1 MARAGAARNDSRE
14 AYVHH
19 KEQSLQQSFT
29 ADIDRPW
36 RQPARNFVSRIEP
49 WLIRLVPVFIV
60 VFLLVLALVSALQ
73 AYAERDRLLTTAQS
87 ELNFTFRLMAAQLDQ
102 MADGTDAHSFPDQ
115 FAQWLNGRSLSHGQQ
130 IYLTDNNGT
139 IIAAQGELN
148 PQNTHIEDILGYN
161 QPVTTFAELAGV
173 IHLTLNDGRRAF
185 VAAQNLPGRHQQLVL
200 VAPFDTILGA
210 WQRGANRQSLLL
222 VSVAIMLLI
231 TATAYFWQAT
241 RAGEAEIVCG
251 EIRSRI
257 DTALNRGKC
266 GLWDW
271 DIARG
276 RIYWSASMFEI
287 LGLDPR
293 QYSLSFGELSQMVH
307 PGDANLLKIAEGIAA
322 EENKTIDQIFRMRN
336 ASGHWVWL
344 RMRAEVVKTNH
355 LRQQHHIVGI
365 AMDISE
371 EKNHRD
377 SSHIADLRLRDAID
391 SISEA
396 FVLWDANN
404 CLAMCNAKYRELH
417 QIPAEEPCIGLSYH
431 EFLALSTPPT
441 AQSPINFDS
450 QKSQS
455 SRTYEAHLTD
465 GRWLQINERRTRDGG
480 YVSVGT
486 DITKLKQHEEQLL
499 DSERRLM
506 GTIAYQRRSRQ
517 VLETQAQQLADLA
530 ERYLEQK
537 AQAERANQT
546 KARFLANMSHEL
558 RTPLNAIL
566 GFSEMMKFET
576 FGPLG
581 HEKYMNY
588 AAHINESSTY
598 LSSVI
603 SGVLEMS
610 RLETGDVLIERS
622 LFNIETLF
630 DRLMDKYN
638 GQAKRK
644 NIHLVFD
651 KTGNNLPLSEQ
662 IYADAEAL
670 EKILQPLINNAIKF
684 TPDGGKV
691 SIAFQVESEGTLHI
705 TIEDNGVG
713 IAPAALETIG
723 KPFEQA
729 DVTLENGMKGSG
741 LGLAIA
747 RSLVELHGGELH
759 IHSQLRRGTR
769 IEVSIP
775 RCLKLDRS
783 KAAMQA

>member
-1 MARAGAARNDSRE
+1 MARANAARSDSRE
-14 AYVHH
+14 VFVHTN
-19 KEQSLQQSFT
+19 EQNLPQSFT
-29 ADIDRPW
+29 ADLDRPW
-36 RQPARNFVSRIEP
+36 REPARSFFSRLEP
-49 WLIRLVPVFIV
+49 KLVQLVPIFIV
-60 VFLLVLALVSALQ
+60 LFLMVLAIVSALQ
-73 AYAERDRLLTTAQS
+73 IYTERDRILATTQT
-87 ELNFTFRLMAAQLDQ
+87 ELAFTFKLMGAELDQ
-102 MADGTDAHSFPDQ
+102 VSNASDENQ
-115 FAQWLNGRSLSHGQQ
+115 FSNILEEFVKMGGAGSSSHY
-130 IYLTDNNGT
+130 YLTDSNGT
-139 IIAAQGELN
+139 IIAQRGR
-148 PQNTHIEDILGYN
+148 PQTEGRHIEDMLGTN

-173 IHLTLNDGRRAF
+173 IQLTLSNGQLAF
-185 VAAQNLPGRHQQLVL
+185 VAAQNLPNRHQQLVL
-200 VAPFDTILGA
+200 IAPFDEILRTWRHGV
-210 WQRGANRQSLLL
+210 NRQSLLL
-222 VSVAIMLLI
+222 VSVALMLLI

-241 RAGEAEIVCG
+241 RANEAEVVCS

-276 RIYWSASMFEI
+276 RIYWSASMFEM

-293 QYSLSFGELSQMVH
+293 QYSLSFGELIQMVH
-307 PGDANLLKIAEGIAA
+307 PGDANLLKIVEGIAA
-322 EENKTIDQIFRMRN
+322 EENKTIDQVFRMRN
-336 ASGHWVWL
+336 ATGHWVWL
-344 RMRAEVVKTNH
+344 RMRAEVVKTNKP
-355 LRQQHHIVGI
+355 RQHHHIVGI

-417 QIPAEEPCIGLSYH
+417 QIPADEPCIGLSYH
-431 EFLALSTPPT
+431 DFLNISTPPT
-441 AQSPINFDS
+441 AQSPINFDA

-455 SRTYEAHLTD
+455 ARTYEAHLTD

-486 DITKLKQHEEQLL
+486 DITKLKDHEEQLL
-499 DSERRLM
+499 QSERRLM
-506 GTIAYQRRSRQ
+506 GTISDQRRSRQ
-517 VLETQAQQLADLA
+517 VLETQAQQLANLA

-581 HEKYMNY
+581 HEKYVGY
-588 AAHINESSTY
+588 ASHINESGAY

-603 SGVLEMS
+603 ADVLEMS
-610 RLETGDVLIERS
+610 RLETGDIVIERS
-622 LFNIETLF
+622 LFQIETLF
-630 DRLMDKYN
+630 DRLMDKFN
-638 GQAKRK
+638 APAKRK
-644 NIHLVFD
+644 SISLSFD
-651 KTGNNLPLSEQ
+651 KSNTSLALSEPVH
-662 IYADAEAL
+662 ADADVL
-670 EKILQPLINNAIKF
+670 EKILQPLVNNAIKF

-691 SIAFQVESEGTLHI
+691 SISSMMLEDGTLRI
-705 TIEDNGVG
+705 TIKDNGVG
-713 IAPAALETIG
+713 IASEALALIG

-729 DVTLENGMKGSG
+729 DVALDNGMKGSG

-747 RSLVELHGGELH
+747 RSLVELHGGELK
-759 IHSQLRRGTR
+759 INSQLRRGTQ

-775 RCLKLDRS
+775 RCLKMERPTAPEKL
-783 KAAMQA
+783 